1 MRPEPQRTRRDPAV
15 SGAPSAERPPVPSL
29 EVRSVTSHR
38 GLLELETAWRELTAR
53 SELAHPFLT
62 HEWIRT
68 WWECF
73 GRSDGL
79 RILVLGDGSG
89 SPVGLIPLRSDT
101 TRVCGIGLARL
112 GFPWNPHTPRLDVLV
127 RGREEEAYEVL
138 WRHLREEG
146 GDWDLLQ
153 LCQLP
158 EDSVASSRLAAL
170 ASDEGFLVGRWR
182 SSGSPYVSI
191 RGGWERYLETLSSSF
206 RRTLRNRMRR
216 LEAFGEVEL
225 ETVAADTLPASDLDR
240 ILDEGFDLEAAAW
253 KGEAGTAIRSRPE
266 TRGFYRRLAY
276 RMAARGWLRL
286 HFLTVGGRRVAFSYG
301 LAHGNRLYLLKG
313 GYDPEYSRCS
323 PGTVMYGEIL
333 RDAFARGFDE
343 LDLLGDAEPWKLRW
357 TYETRVHHWLFVFR
371 PTARAGLAH
380 LMKFGLAP
388 KIHSALPLAGA
399 VLGENHV
406 TA

>member
-1 MRPEPQRTRRDPAV
+1 MRMQAGRTHPSRAR
-15 SGAPSAERPPVPSL
+15 SGARAPDSSL
-29 EVRSVTSHR
+29 EVTSVTTHR
-38 GLLELETAWRELTAR
+38 GLLDLEPAWRELSAR
-53 SELAHPFLT
+53 SDIAHPFLT

-79 RILVLGDGSG
+79 RILVLRDGTG
-89 SPVGLIPLRSDT
+89 VPVGLIPLRSDS
-101 TRVCGIGLARL
+101 TRVCGIGLERL

-127 RGREEEAYEVL
+127 REHQDEAYEAL

-158 EDSVASSRLAAL
+158 EDSVASSRLADL
-170 ASDEGFLVGRWR
+170 ASSEGYLIGRWR

-191 RGGWERYLETLSSSF
+191 RGDWETYLEGLSPSF

-216 LEAFGEVEL
+216 LEEFGEVEL
-225 ETVAADTLPASDLDR
+225 ETVACEGLPAAELDR
-240 ILDEGFDLEAAAW
+240 ALDEGFALEAAAW

-266 TRGFYRRLAY
+266 TRSFYRQLAH

-286 HFLTVGGRRVAFSYG
+286 DFLKAGGRRLAFSYG
-301 LAHGNRLYLLKG
+301 LRHGARLYLLKG

-333 RDAFARGFDE
+333 RDAFERGLDE

-357 TYETRVHHWLFVFR
+357 TYETRTHHWLFVFR
-371 PTARAGLAH
+371 PSPRAGLAH

-388 KIHSALPLAGA
+388 KLQNAFPIAAAPLG
-399 VLGENHV
+399 GNRV